1 MVDVLEL
8 VVHED
13 LLVHRV
19 HLHLDHVANA
29 LIDHQLLM
37 RLQVLLV
44 VRYLSDELI
53 YIGFLL
59 RLVPRN
65 EHVLC

>member
-1 MVDVLEL
+1 LQL
-8 VVHED
+8 VVHKD

-19 HLHLDHVANA
+19 HLHLDHVADA

-44 VRYLSDELI
+44 VRDLSDELI
-53 YIGFLL
+53 YIGLL
-59 RLVPRN
+59 L
-65 EHVLC
+65 

>member
-8 VVHED
+8 VVHKD
-13 LLVHRV
+13 FLVHRV
-19 HLHLDHVANA
+19 HLHLDHVPDA

-44 VRYLSDELI
+44 VRDLSDELI
-53 YIGFLL
+53 DIGFLL
-59 RLVPRN
+59 
-65 EHVLC
+65 

>member
-8 VVHED
+8 VIHKD

-19 HLHLDHVANA
+19 HLHLDHVADA

-44 VRYLSDELI
+44 VRDLSDELI
-53 YIGFLL
+53 DIGFLL
-59 RLVPRN
+59 
-65 EHVLC
+65 

>member
-8 VVHED
+8 VVNKD

-19 HLHLDHVANA
+19 HLHLDHVADA

-44 VRYLSDELI
+44 VRNLSDELI
-53 YIGFLL
+53 DIRFLL
-59 RLVPRN
+59 
-65 EHVLC
+65 